1 MRRIRLVCAG
11 TMALAALLAGCVSSG
26 PAGPSYRHDQV
37 RPSPVGE
44 LVGSRPVLP
53 SPDVTALAS
62 YETPADGLP
71 PSGSYRVLKAFDAQC
86 AAAAHCPLA
95 NALAEESRIVASQA
109 GLLHASQRSADVRR
123 QALLYRAADERNHA
137 AGRALELFYLLA
149 EAEADRDLLAQS
161 TVRVD
166 ATLEEVRDLQSH
178 GIRVEKGAAEIR
190 RQQLELLDKR
200 SELQLSLAQ
209 ANSGLRQ
216 LMGSNSEET
225 TPFWPEANWKVTAE
239 MIDARAA
246 VSDGLYRR
254 ADLNLLRMLIQSL
267 EADTLDGVRLSL
279 SAITGTAG
287 APAAAA
293 CLLHVGSGDEVGSRR
308 RQLDD
313 LLARQELAAAEEIRQ
328 AVFAVEIRL
337 QQVAT
342 PNRKV
347 EYCREQLQ
355 VQRLS
360 RERPGST
367 VTALD
372 IAAADLKLLDA
383 RRELV
388 HQVTAWRIA
397 QVKLKEAQGLLVF
410 ECCNGNR

>member
-1 MRRIRLVCAG
+1 MRRVRLVCAG
-11 TMALAALLAGCVSSG
+11 TMALVALLAGCVSSG

-53 SPDVTALAS
+53 SPDVADLAS

-71 PSGSYRVLKAFDAQC
+71 PSGPYRVLKAFDAQC

-109 GLLHASQRSADVRR
+109 GLRHVSQRSADVRR
-123 QALLYRAADERNHA
+123 QALSYRAADERNHA
-137 AGRALELFYLLA
+137 ASRALELFYLLA

-161 TVRVD
+161 TARVD
-166 ATLEEVRDLQSH
+166 ATLEEVRDLQSR

-216 LMGSNSEET
+216 LIGSNSEET
-225 TPFWPEANWKVTAE
+225 TPFWPAANWKVTVE

-287 APAAAA
+287 TPAAAA

-342 PNRKV
+342 ANRKV
-347 EYCREQLQ
+347 EFCREQLQ

-372 IAAADLKLLDA
+372 IAAADLKLVDA

-388 HQVTAWRIA
+388 HQVMAWRIA

>member
-1 MRRIRLVCAG
+1 
-11 TMALAALLAGCVSSG
+11 
-26 PAGPSYRHDQV
+26 
-37 RPSPVGE
+37 
-44 LVGSRPVLP
+44 
-53 SPDVTALAS
+53 
-62 YETPADGLP
+62 
-71 PSGSYRVLKAFDAQC
+71 
-86 AAAAHCPLA
+86 
-95 NALAEESRIVASQA
+95 
-109 GLLHASQRSADVRR
+109 
-123 QALLYRAADERNHA
+123 
-137 AGRALELFYLLA
+137 
-149 EAEADRDLLAQS
+149 
-161 TVRVD
+161 
-166 ATLEEVRDLQSH
+166 
-178 GIRVEKGAAEIR
+178 
-190 RQQLELLDKR
+190 
-200 SELQLSLAQ
+200 
-209 ANSGLRQ
+209 
-216 LMGSNSEET
+216 
-225 TPFWPEANWKVTAE
+225 

-254 ADLNLLRMLIQSL
+254 ANLNLLRMLIQSL

-287 APAAAA
+287 TPAAAA

-342 PNRKV
+342 ANRKV
-347 EYCREQLQ
+347 EFCREQLQ

-372 IAAADLKLLDA
+372 IAAADLKLVDA

-388 HQVTAWRIA
+388 HQVMAWRIA